1 VPSPPA
7 PPLAGRRQP
16 SRQLRIALVVLAGL
30 AVLFLLVQVL
40 RSLPHEDAT
49 VDAAKAPS
57 ASSTT
62 PQTTAT
68 TAAPTAA
75 TVLAAT
81 MRQGAALLTPAN
93 GAAAAELAGRLRT
106 LADQVQRGDSGAST
120 AATALIIDVAKW
132 RQAGQLDDG
141 ATLGAVQLL
150 QQVPG
155 VVVAGSATATP
166 TTAAQVVPSGPVKAK
181 PGKDKK

>member
-1 VPSPPA
+1 
-7 PPLAGRRQP
+7 
-16 SRQLRIALVVLAGL
+16 
-30 AVLFLLVQVL
+30 
-40 RSLPHEDAT
+40 
-49 VDAAKAPS
+49 
-57 ASSTT
+57 
-62 PQTTAT
+62 
-68 TAAPTAA
+68 
-75 TVLAAT
+75 
-81 MRQGAALLTPAN
+81 
-93 GAAAAELAGRLRT
+93 GRLRT

-181 PGKDKK
+181 PGKDKKND